1 MTVED
6 AIALVE
12 QVIEQGQFTRIQALV
27 FRQAWEG
34 RSYTEIAR
42 ASGYDPG
49 YIKDTGAKLWQTLSE
64 VYGVKVTKL
73 NLQGVLKRAV
83 LKAQGQKDLSAPTP
97 ARRVDWGDAIDV
109 SIFYG
114 RVEELATLRQW
125 ILGEQPNAGASQ
137 RCRLVTLLA
146 MGGMGKTSISVK
158 VAEQVQDSF
167 EAVIWRSL
175 RDAPPL
181 SELLATLIR
190 FLAPADQGD
199 RPLPETT
206 GGKISVLIEH
216 LRATRALVVLDNFEA
231 VLQGAQRAGTY
242 RSGYADYGELL
253 KRLGEIA
260 HQSCVLLTTRE
271 KPQEIAAQEG
281 ELLPVRTLPL
291 QGVDAPTGRQIVVTK
306 GLSADAPDLDRL
318 VAHYRGNP
326 LALKIAATSIGD
338 VFAGSVTRFLAQ
350 GSSAFSGMGNLLQQ
364 HCDRLSPTEQQ
375 IMYWL
380 AVNREPVTCTQ
391 LRADIIPT
399 APQRAV
405 LEGLES
411 LRWRGLLECTAAGF
425 TLQPVVMECLTEQLI
440 DQVSDEIVA
449 EAPHLLS
456 SHALMKAQVKDYIR
470 DSQVRVILQPLL
482 DRLILRLGSSKQV
495 EHKLDRLLAKLK
507 AQPTDAAGYG
517 GGTLLNLYRQ
527 LETDLTS
534 YDFSGLSIRQAYL
547 QDVNLHRVN
556 FAAAE
561 FDQCAFAATFG
572 GVTSVAFSPIH
583 RADSGENGQTL
594 AASDTTGGIQ
604 LWRIVDGQQLA
615 LFKGHNSWV
624 WQVAFSPV
632 HPILASGGQDHQV
645 RLWDLDSG
653 ECLRILAEH
662 RGIVT
667 AVAFSPDGT
676 LLASASG
683 DQTVRVWEVATGE
696 CRQVLHGHGACV
708 WSVVFHH
715 DGQTLFSAG
724 EDSAVRVWDL
734 ATGTCRAVWQEHQG
748 WIRAIALSP
757 NGETLA
763 SASFDHTIKLW
774 DVDTGAC
781 LDTLTG
787 HHKTVTSV
795 AFSSDGKCLASAS
808 YDQTIKL
815 WDMATGDCWQTL
827 QKHTNLVWAVAF
839 HPQER
844 VLASGGEDYTARL
857 WELETGYCTKTLQ
870 GYSNTIYAIALH
882 SSQRLLASAHEDQTI
897 KLFDFNGAAARSTQ
911 PSTAQIDPFRVL
923 RGHTGRVLSVDFSP
937 TGHLLA
943 SAGTDRT
950 IKLWNS
956 DTGHLL
962 QTLQGHQSWVW
973 GIGFHPQGHLL
984 ASASYDQTVKVWDVT
999 TGECRQ
1005 TLQGHNSSVL
1015 AVAFSP
1021 DGQWLASGGYNQTIK
1036 LWEVATGECRH
1047 TLHAHGNRVWV
1058 VAFSPDG
1065 QWLASGGDDG
1075 TIQIWDTATGKHEQA
1090 LARHTDPVLSLMF
1103 SPVCPPDRLCQRE
1116 ASPERNGRTL
1126 YSGGADKTIN
1136 VWDLETG
1143 DCTATLAGH
1152 QSWVWSLQYDPESAI
1167 LVSAGQDETIRSW
1180 SVDSGECLRTQQ
1192 CDRPYEGMN
1201 FAGATGLTAAQ
1212 KSTLTALGAQD
1223 HNDL

>member
-12 QVIEQGQFTRIQALV
+12 QVIAQGRLTKVQALV

-49 YIKDTGAKLWQTLSE
+49 YIKDTGSKLWQTLSE
-64 VYGVKVTKL
+64 VCGVKVTKL

-83 LKAQGQKDLSAPTP
+83 CHAQCPPDLTALP
-97 ARRVDWGDAIDV
+97 RRVDWGEAIDV

-114 RVEELATLRQW
+114 RAEELATLRRW
-125 ILGEQPNAGASQ
+125 ILGEPVENRASQ

-158 VAEQVQDSF
+158 IAEQVQDEF

-181 SELLATLIR
+181 TDLLITLIR
-190 FLAPADQGD
+190 FLAPTDQGD
-199 RPLPETT
+199 RPLPETV

-216 LRATRALVVLDNFEA
+216 LRTTRALVVLDNFEA
-231 VLQGAQRAGTY
+231 VLQGTQRAGTY

-260 HQSCVLLTTRE
+260 HQSCVLITTRE

-281 ELLPVRTLPL
+281 DLLPVRTLPL
-291 QGVDAPTGRQIVVTK
+291 LGVDTDTGQQIVVAK
-306 GLSADAPDLDRL
+306 GLAANTPDLDRL

-326 LALKIAATSIGD
+326 LALKIAATSIRD
-338 VFAGSVTRFLAQ
+338 VFEGSITQFLAQ
-350 GSSAFSGMGNLLQQ
+350 GSSVFSGMGTLLQQ
-364 HCDRLSPTEQQ
+364 QCDRLSPTEQQ

-380 AVNREPVTCTQ
+380 AINREPVTCDQ
-391 LRADIIPT
+391 LLTDIIPT
-399 APQRAV
+399 VSQRTMLDV
-405 LEGLES
+405 LES

-425 TLQPVVMECLTEQLI
+425 TLQPVVMECLTAQLI

-449 EAPHLLS
+449 ESPQLLN
-456 SHALMKAQVKDYIR
+456 SHALIKAQVKDYIR
-470 DSQVRVILQPLL
+470 DSQIRLILQPVV
-482 DRLILRLGSSKQV
+482 DRLIFHLGSSKQV

-507 AQPTDAAGYG
+507 TQPTAASGYG

-527 LETDLTS
+527 LETDLTG

-547 QDVNLHRVN
+547 QDITLHRVN

-561 FDQCAFAATFG
+561 FAQCAFAATFG
-572 GVTSVAFSPIH
+572 GITSIAFSP
-583 RADSGENGQTL
+583 NGQTL
-594 AASDTTGGIQ
+594 VASDTTGDLQ
-604 LWRIVDGQQLA
+604 LWRIVDGQQLR

-632 HPILASGGQDHQV
+632 HPILASAGQDHQV

-653 ECLRILAEH
+653 ECLKILAEH
-662 RGIVT
+662 TGIVT

-683 DQTVRVWEVATGE
+683 DQTVRVWEMATGE
-696 CRQVLHGHGACV
+696 CRQVLQGHAACV
-708 WSVVFHH
+708 WSVVFQH

-734 ATGTCRAVWQEHQG
+734 ATGTCQSVWQEHQG

-757 NGETLA
+757 DGETLA

-774 DVDTGAC
+774 EVDTGAC

-795 AFSSDGKCLASAS
+795 AFSADGHCLASAS
-808 YDQTIKL
+808 YDHTIKL
-815 WDMATGDCWQTL
+815 WDMTTGNCWQTF

-882 SSQRLLASAHEDQTI
+882 SPQRLLASAHEDQTI
-897 KLFDFNGAAARSTQ
+897 KLFDFNGPTASAKAS
-911 PSTAQIDPFRVL
+911 STAQIAPFRML

-973 GIGFHPQGHLL
+973 AIAFHPQGHLL
-984 ASASYDQTVKVWDVT
+984 ASASYDQTVRLWNVA
-999 TGECRQ
+999 TGDCQ
-1005 TLQGHNSSVL
+1005 HTLQGHDSSVL

-1036 LWEVATGECRH
+1036 LWESATGQCRY
-1047 TLHAHGNRVWV
+1047 TWHAHGNRVWA
-1058 VAFSPDG
+1058 VAFSPDSRY
-1065 QWLASGGDDG
+1065 LATGGDDG
-1075 TIQIWDTATGKHEQA
+1075 TIQLWNMATGKSEQT
-1090 LARHTDPVLSLMF
+1090 LTRHTDPVLSLLV
-1103 SPVCPPDRLCQRE
+1103 SADG
-1116 ASPERNGRTL
+1116 STL
-1126 YSGGADKTIN
+1126 YSGSADKSIN
-1136 VWDLETG
+1136 VWELKTG
-1143 DCTATLAGH
+1143 DCTATLTGH
-1152 QSWVWSLQYDPESAI
+1152 QSWVWSLQYDPEASI
-1167 LVSAGQDETIRSW
+1167 LLSAGQDETIRYW
-1180 SVDSGECLRTQQ
+1180 STETGANLKTQQ
-1192 CDRPYEGMN
+1192 CDRPYEGMR
-1201 FAGATGLTAAQ
+1201 FEGAIGLTAAQ
-1212 KSTLTALGAQD
+1212 QLTLKALGGKD
-1223 HNDL
+1223 NNGL

>member
-1 MTVED
+1 MTAED

-12 QVIEQGQFTRIQALV
+12 QAIAQGQLTKIQALV
-27 FRQAWEG
+27 LSQSWEG
-34 RSYTEIAR
+34 RSYSEIAR
-42 ASGYDPG
+42 ASGYDAG

-73 NLQGVLKRAV
+73 NLQGVLKRLVHEAHGPN
-83 LKAQGQKDLSAPTP
+83 LLSSSPP
-97 ARRVDWGDAIDV
+97 PRRVDWGDAIDV

-114 RVEELATLRQW
+114 RTEELATLRQW
-125 ILGEQPNAGASQ
+125 IVGEPADNQPSQ

-146 MGGMGKTSISVK
+146 MGGMGKTSTSVK
-158 VAEQVQDSF
+158 IAEQVQDEF

-181 SELLATLIR
+181 SDLLTALIR
-190 FLAPADQGD
+190 FLAPTDQGD
-199 RPLPETT
+199 RPLPETI

-216 LRATRALVVLDNFEA
+216 LRTTRALVVLDNFET
-231 VLQGAQRAGTY
+231 VLQGAQRVGTY

-260 HQSCVLLTTRE
+260 HQSCVLITTRE
-271 KPQEIAAQEG
+271 KPLEIAVQEG
-281 ELLPVRTLPL
+281 DLLPVRTLPL
-291 QGVDAPTGRQIVVTK
+291 LGVDTDTGHQIIVAK

-318 VAHYRGNP
+318 VTHYRGNP
-326 LALKIAATSIGD
+326 LALKIAATSIYD
-338 VFAGSVTRFLAQ
+338 VFEGSITQFLAQ
-350 GSSAFSGMGNLLQQ
+350 GSSVFSGMGTLLQQ
-364 HCDRLSPTEQQ
+364 QYDRLSPTEQQ
-375 IMYWL
+375 VMYWL

-391 LRADIIPT
+391 LLTDIIPT
-399 APQRAV
+399 VSQRTV
-405 LEGLES
+405 LDALES

-449 EAPHLLS
+449 EAPQLLS
-456 SHALMKAQVKDYIR
+456 SHALIKAQVKDYIR
-470 DSQVRVILQPLL
+470 DSQIRLILQPVV
-482 DRLILRLGSSKQV
+482 DRLMLRLGTSKQV

-507 AQPTDAAGYG
+507 TQPTAVAGYG

-527 LETDLTS
+527 LETDLTG

-547 QDVNLHRVN
+547 QDLNLHRVN

-572 GVTSVAFSPIH
+572 GITSVTFSP
-583 RADSGENGQTL
+583 NGQTL

-604 LWRIVDGQQLA
+604 LWRLVDGQQLT
-615 LFKGHNSWV
+615 LFRGHNSWV

-645 RLWDLDSG
+645 RLWDLASG
-653 ECLRILAEH
+653 ECLRILTEH
-662 RGIVT
+662 TGIVT

-696 CRQVLHGHGACV
+696 CRQVLHGHEACV
-708 WSVVFHH
+708 WSVVFQH

-724 EDSAVRVWDL
+724 EDSAVRTWDL
-734 ATGTCRAVWQEHQG
+734 VTGTCHSVWQEHQG

-774 DVDTGAC
+774 DVATSAC

-795 AFSSDGKCLASAS
+795 AFSADGKCLASAS

-815 WDMATGDCWQTL
+815 WDMTTGDCWQTL
-827 QKHTNLVWAVAF
+827 QKHTNLVWTVAF
-839 HPQER
+839 HPQEW

-882 SSQRLLASAHEDQTI
+882 SPQRLLASAHEDQTI
-897 KLFDFNGAAARSTQ
+897 KLFDFNGATARATAA
-911 PSTAQIDPFRVL
+911 TADPFRVL
-923 RGHTGRVLSVDFSP
+923 RSHMGRVLSVDFSP

-950 IKLWNS
+950 IKLWNP

-984 ASASYDQTVKVWDVT
+984 ASASYDQTVKLWDVV
-999 TGECRQ
+999 TGECQQ

-1015 AVAFSP
+1015 AVVFSP
-1021 DGQWLASGGYNQTIK
+1021 DGQWLVSGGYNQTIK
-1036 LWEVATGECRH
+1036 LWEVATGQCRY
-1047 TLHAHGNRVWV
+1047 TLEAHINRVWAV
-1058 VAFSPDG
+1058 TFSPNSRY
-1065 QWLASGGDDG
+1065 LVTGGDDG
-1075 TIQIWDTATGKHEQA
+1075 TIQVWNMATGERTKT
-1090 LARHTDPVLSLMF
+1090 LASHSGPVLSLTF
-1103 SPVCPPDRLCQRE
+1103 SPDGSL
-1116 ASPERNGRTL
+1116 L
-1126 YSGGADKTIN
+1126 YSGSADKTIN

-1143 DCTATLAGH
+1143 KSMATLTGH
-1152 QSWVWSLQYDPESAI
+1152 QSWVWSLQYDLESSVLI
-1167 LVSAGQDETIRSW
+1167 SAGQDETIRYW
-1180 SVDSGECLRTQQ
+1180 STETGACLKTQQ
-1192 CDRPYEGMN
+1192 CDRPYEGMR
-1201 FAGATGLTAAQ
+1201 FEGAIGLTEAQ
-1212 KSTLTALGAQD
+1212 RSTLKALGGKD
-1223 HNDL
+1223 NGGP

>member
-12 QVIEQGQFTRIQALV
+12 QVIAQGQLTKIQALV

-83 LKAQGQKDLSAPTP
+83 GKAQEPNLFAPAVP
-97 ARRVDWGDAIDV
+97 SRRVDWGDAIDV

-114 RVEELATLRQW
+114 RSEELTTLRQW
-125 ILGEQPNAGASQ
+125 MVGGEHGASP

-158 VAEQVQDSF
+158 VAEQVQDDF

-181 SELLATLIR
+181 TELLTMLIR
-190 FLAPADQGD
+190 FLAPADRVNGPDPAKGQH
-199 RPLPETT
+199 PLPESV
-206 GGKISVLIEH
+206 GGKISVLIDH
-216 LRATRALVVLDNFEA
+216 LRSTRALVVLDNFEA
-231 VLQGAQRAGTY
+231 VLQGTQRAGTY
-242 RSGYADYGELL
+242 RSGYEDYGELL

-281 ELLPVRTLPL
+281 DLLPVRTLNI
-291 QGVDAPTGRQIVVTK
+291 QGVDTDTGRQIVVAK
-306 GLSADAPDLDRL
+306 GLATDTPDLDSL

-326 LALKIAATSIGD
+326 LALKIAATSIRD
-338 VFAGSVTRFLAQ
+338 MFAGSITRFLAQ
-350 GSSAFSGMGNLLQQ
+350 GSSAFSGIGTLLQQ
-364 HCDRLSPTEQQ
+364 QCDRLSPTEQK

-380 AVNREPVTCTQ
+380 AINREPVTCVQ
-391 LRADIIPT
+391 LLADIFPT
-399 APQRAV
+399 VPQRTV
-405 LEGLES
+405 LDVLES
-411 LRWRGLLECTAAGF
+411 LRWRGLLDCTTAGF
-425 TLQPVVMECLTEQLI
+425 TLQPVVMEFLTERLI

-449 EAPHLLS
+449 ETPVLLS
-456 SHALMKAQVKDYIR
+456 SHALMKTQVKDYIR
-470 DSQVRVILQPLL
+470 ESQIRLILQPVV
-482 DRLILRLGSSKQV
+482 DRLMVHLGSSKQV

-507 AQPTDAAGYG
+507 TLPTAASGYG

-527 LETDLTS
+527 LETDLTG

-556 FAAAE
+556 FAGAT

-572 GVTSVAFSPIH
+572 GVTSVAFSPLGGD
-583 RADSGENGQTL
+583 ASTGSGQTL
-594 AASDTTGGIQ
+594 ATSDTAGGIQ
-604 LWRIVDGQQLA
+604 LWRMADGQQLK

-653 ECLRILAEH
+653 ECLRVLADH
-662 RGIVT
+662 TGIVT

-683 DQTVRVWEVATGE
+683 DQTVRVWDVATGD

-708 WSVVFHH
+708 WSVVFQH

-724 EDSAVRVWDL
+724 EDSAVRMWDV
-734 ATGTCRAVWQEHQG
+734 ATGTGCSVWHDHQG

-757 NGETLA
+757 DGETLA

-774 DVDTGAC
+774 DVATGAC

-795 AFSSDGKCLASAS
+795 AFSADGKCLASAS

-815 WDMATGDCWQTL
+815 WDMTTGDCWQTL
-827 QKHTNLVWAVAF
+827 QRHTNLVWAVAF

-844 VLASGGEDYTARL
+844 ILASGGEDYTARL

-870 GYSNTIYAIALH
+870 GYSNTIYGIALH

-897 KLFDFNGAAARSTQ
+897 KLFDFNGAAVHTKEPPTDQ
-911 PSTAQIDPFRVL
+911 GLPFRVL
-923 RGHTGRVLSVDFSP
+923 RGHQGRVLSVDFSP
-937 TGHLLA
+937 SGHHLA

-973 GIGFHPQGHLL
+973 AVAFHPQKPLL
-984 ASASYDQTVKVWDVT
+984 ASASYDQTVKLWDTT
-999 TGECRQ
+999 TGDCLQ
-1005 TLQGHNSSVL
+1005 TLQGHDSSVL

-1021 DGQWLASGGYNQTIK
+1021 DGQWLASGGYNQSIK
-1036 LWEVATGECRH
+1036 LWDLATGECRH
-1047 TLHAHGNRVWV
+1047 TWHAHGNRVWA
-1058 VAFSPDG
+1058 VAFSPNSR
-1065 QWLASGGDDG
+1065 WLVTGGDDG
-1075 TIQIWDTATGKHEQA
+1075 TVQVWNLATGENEKT
-1090 LARHTDPVLSLMF
+1090 LANHAAPVLSLAF
-1103 SPVCPPDRLCQRE
+1103 SPD
-1116 ASPERNGRTL
+1116 GRTL
-1126 YSGGADKTIN
+1126 YSGGADKLIN
-1136 VWDLETG
+1136 VWALETG
-1143 DCTATLAGH
+1143 RCTATWSGH
-1152 QSWVWSLQYDPESAI
+1152 QSWVWSLQYDPGSSMV
-1167 LVSAGQDETIRSW
+1167 LSAGQDETIRYW
-1180 SVDSGECLRTQQ
+1180 STETGDCLRMQQ
-1192 CDRPYEGMN
+1192 CDRPYEGMC
-1201 FAGATGLTAAQ
+1201 FDGAFGLTEAQ
-1212 KSTLTALGAQD
+1212 KSTLKALGAKER
-1223 HNDL
+1223 HEP

>member
-1 MTVED
+1 MTVEE

-12 QVIEQGQFTRIQALV
+12 QVIAQGQLTKIQALV

-34 RSYTEIAR
+34 RSYSEIAR

-49 YIKDTGAKLWQTLSE
+49 YIKDTGAKLWQILSE

-73 NLQGVLKRAV
+73 NLRGVLKRAV
-83 LKAQGQKDLSAPTP
+83 CKAQGSSLLAPT
-97 ARRVDWGDAIDV
+97 ATSRRIDWGDAIDV

-114 RVEELATLRQW
+114 RAEELATLQRW
-125 ILGEQPNAGASQ
+125 IVGEPSENEASQ

-158 VAEQVQDSF
+158 IAEQVQDNF

-181 SELLATLIR
+181 VDLLTTLIR
-190 FLAPADQGD
+190 FLAPADQGVL
-199 RPLPETT
+199 PLPETV
-206 GGKISVLIEH
+206 GGKISILIEH
-216 LRATRALVVLDNFEA
+216 LRAARTLVVLDNFEA

-242 RSGYADYGELL
+242 RSDYTDYGELL

-260 HQSCVLLTTRE
+260 HQSCVLITTRE

-281 ELLPVRTLPL
+281 DLLPVRTLPL
-291 QGVDAPTGRQIVVTK
+291 LGVDIDTGHQIIVAK
-306 GLSADAPDLDRL
+306 GLAANTPDLDCL

-326 LALKIAATSIGD
+326 LALKIAATSIRD
-338 VFAGSVTRFLAQ
+338 VFGGSVTQFLAQ
-350 GSSAFSGMGNLLQQ
+350 GSSVFSGIGTLLQQ

-380 AVNREPVTCTQ
+380 AINREPVTCAQ
-391 LRADIIPT
+391 LLTDILPT
-399 APQRAV
+399 VPQRTV
-405 LEGLES
+405 LEVLES
-411 LRWRGLLECTAAGF
+411 LRWRGLLEYTAAGF

-440 DQVSDEIVA
+440 DQVSQEIVV
-449 EAPHLLS
+449 EAPVLLS
-456 SHALMKAQVKDYIR
+456 SHALIKAQVKDYIR
-470 DSQVRVILQPLL
+470 DSQIRLILQPVV

-495 EHKLDRLLAKLK
+495 EHKFDRLLAKLK

-527 LETDLTS
+527 LETNLTG
-534 YDFSGLSIRQAYL
+534 YDFSELSIRQAYL

-556 FAAAE
+556 FAAAM

-572 GVTSVAFSPIH
+572 GITSVAFSPLCGT
-583 RADSGENGQTL
+583 SPGESGQTL
-594 AASDTTGGIQ
+594 ATSDTTGGIQ
-604 LWRIVDGQQLA
+604 LWRIVDGQQLK

-653 ECLRILAEH
+653 ECLRILAAH

-696 CRQVLHGHGACV
+696 CRQVLHGHEDCV
-708 WSVVFHH
+708 WSVVFQH

-724 EDSAVRVWDL
+724 EDSAVRAWDL
-734 ATGTCRAVWQEHQG
+734 TTGICRSVWQEHQS

-757 NGETLA
+757 DGETLA
-763 SASFDHTIKLW
+763 SGSFDHTIKLW
-774 DVDTGAC
+774 DVGTGAC

-795 AFSSDGKCLASAS
+795 AFSSDGECLASAS

-815 WDMATGDCWQTL
+815 WDMTTGDCWQTL

-844 VLASGGEDYTARL
+844 ILASGGEDYTARL

-882 SSQRLLASAHEDQTI
+882 SSQGLLASAHEDQTI
-897 KLFDFNGAAARSTQ
+897 KLFDFNGAAVAHAKELS
-911 PSTAQIDPFRVL
+911 PAQADPFRVL

-937 TGHLLA
+937 AGHLLA

-973 GIGFHPQGHLL
+973 AIAFHPQGHLL
-984 ASASYDQTVKVWDVT
+984 ASASYDQTVKLWDVT

-1005 TLQGHNSSVL
+1005 TLQGHDSSVL

-1021 DGQWLASGGYNQTIK
+1021 DGHWLVSGGYNQTIK
-1036 LWEVATGECRH
+1036 LWEVATGQCRH
-1047 TLHAHGNRVWV
+1047 TLQAHINRVWAV
-1058 VAFSPDG
+1058 TFSPDSRY
-1065 QWLASGGDDG
+1065 LVTGGDDG
-1075 TIQIWDTATGKHEQA
+1075 TIQVWNIATGERQKT
-1090 LARHTDPVLSLMF
+1090 LASHSDPVLSLTF
-1103 SPVCPPDRLCQRE
+1103 SPDG
-1116 ASPERNGRTL
+1116 SIL

-1136 VWDLETG
+1136 VWDLET
-1143 DCTATLAGH
+1143 DNCTATLTGH
-1152 QSWVWSLQYDPESAI
+1152 QSWVWSLQYDLESSI
-1167 LVSAGQDETIRSW
+1167 LLSAGQDETIRYW
-1180 SVDSGECLRTQQ
+1180 STETGACLKTQQ
-1192 CDRPYEGMN
+1192 CDRPYEGMR
-1201 FAGATGLTAAQ
+1201 FEGAIGLTEAQ
-1212 KSTLTALGAQD
+1212 KSTLKALGAVD
-1223 HNDL
+1223 N

>member
-12 QVIEQGQFTRIQALV
+12 QVITQGQLTKIQALV

-49 YIKDTGAKLWQTLSE
+49 YIKDTGAKLWQILSE

-83 LKAQGQKDLSAPTP
+83 REAQGPTLLTP
-97 ARRVDWGDAIDV
+97 TATPRRVDWGDAIDV

-114 RVEELATLRQW
+114 RAEELATLRRW
-125 ILGEQPNAGASQ
+125 IVGEPAEHGAGQ

-158 VAEQVQDSF
+158 IAEQVQDEF

-181 SELLATLIR
+181 SDLLTALIR
-190 FLAPADQGD
+190 FLAPPDQGD
-199 RPLPETT
+199 RPLPDTV

-216 LRATRALVVLDNFEA
+216 LRSTRALIVLDNFEA

-253 KRLGEIA
+253 KRLGEIG
-260 HQSCVLLTTRE
+260 HQSCVLITTRE
-271 KPQEIAAQEG
+271 KPQEIAAQDG
-281 ELLPVRTLPL
+281 ELLPVRTLSL
-291 QGVDAPTGRQIVVTK
+291 LGVDTDTGRQIVVAK
-306 GLSADAPDLDRL
+306 GLATDTPDLERL
-318 VAHYRGNP
+318 VTHYRGNP
-326 LALKIAATSIGD
+326 LALKIAATSIRD
-338 VFAGSVTRFLAQ
+338 VFEGSITQFLAQ
-350 GSSAFSGMGNLLQQ
+350 GSSVFSGMGTLLQQ
-364 HCDRLSPTEQQ
+364 QCDRLSPTEQQ

-380 AVNREPVTCTQ
+380 AINREPVTCTQ
-391 LRADIIPT
+391 LLADIFPT
-399 APQRAV
+399 VSHRTV
-405 LEGLES
+405 LEVLES
-411 LRWRGLLECTAAGF
+411 LRWRGLLECTAVGF

-440 DQVSDEIVA
+440 EQVSDEIVA
-449 EAPHLLS
+449 EAPQLLS
-456 SHALMKAQVKDYIR
+456 SHTLIKAQVKDYIR
-470 DSQVRVILQPLL
+470 DSQIRLILQPLI

-507 AQPTDAAGYG
+507 TQPMAAAGYG
-517 GGTLLNLYRQ
+517 GGSLLNLYRQ
-527 LETDLTS
+527 LETDLTG
-534 YDFSGLSIRQAYL
+534 YDFAGLSIRQAYL

-556 FAAAE
+556 FATAA
-561 FDQCAFAATFG
+561 FAQCAFAATFG
-572 GVTSVAFSPIH
+572 GVTSVAFSP
-583 RADSGENGQTL
+583 NGQTL

-604 LWRIVDGQQLA
+604 LWHLADGQQLA
-615 LFKGHNSWV
+615 LFRGHNSWV

-653 ECLRILAEH
+653 ECLKVLAGH
-662 RGIVT
+662 TGIVT
-667 AVAFSPDGT
+667 AVAFSPDGR

-683 DQTVRVWEVATGE
+683 DQTVRVWEVATGA

-708 WSVVFHH
+708 WSVGFQP

-724 EDSAVRVWDL
+724 EDSAVRAWDL
-734 ATGTCRAVWQEHQG
+734 ATGTCRSVWQEHQG

-774 DVDTGAC
+774 DVATGAC

-795 AFSSDGKCLASAS
+795 AFSADGQCLASAS

-815 WDMATGDCWQTL
+815 WDMTAGTCWQTL

-844 VLASGGEDYTARL
+844 MLASGGEDYTARL

-882 SSQRLLASAHEDQTI
+882 SSQRLLASGHEDQTI
-897 KLFDFNGAAARSTQ
+897 KLFDFDGAAIHAKEPATPQ
-911 PSTAQIDPFRVL
+911 GEPFRVL
-923 RGHTGRVLSVDFSP
+923 RGHQGRVLSVDFSP

-950 IKLWNS
+950 IKLWDS
-956 DTGHLL
+956 DTGNLL

-973 GIGFHPQGHLL
+973 AIAFHPQGHLL
-984 ASASYDQTVKVWDVT
+984 ASASYDQTVKLWDVA
-999 TGECRQ
+999 TGECQQ
-1005 TLQGHNSSVL
+1005 TLQGHDSSVL

-1036 LWEVATGECRH
+1036 LWEVTTGKCRH
-1047 TLHAHGNRVWV
+1047 SWQAHGNRVWA
-1058 VAFSPDG
+1058 VAFSPDSRY
-1065 QWLASGGDDG
+1065 LATGGDDG
-1075 TIQIWDTATGKHEQA
+1075 TIQVWNIATGEHEKA
-1090 LARHTDPVLSLMF
+1090 LAGHTDQVLSLAF
-1103 SPVCPPDRLCQRE
+1103 SPVRK
-1116 ASPERNGRTL
+1116 ASPEGNGGTL

-1136 VWDLETG
+1136 IWNLETG
-1143 DCTATLAGH
+1143 DCTATLTGH
-1152 QSWVWSLQYDPESAI
+1152 QSWVWSLQYDPESSM
-1167 LVSAGQDETIRSW
+1167 LLSAGQDETIRYW
-1180 SVDSGECLRTQQ
+1180 SAETGACLKTQQ
-1192 CDRPYEGMN
+1192 CDRPYEDMR
-1201 FAGATGLTAAQ
+1201 FEGAIGLTEAQ
-1212 KSTLTALGAQD
+1212 KPTLKALGAVE
-1223 HNDL
+1223 N

>member
-12 QVIEQGQFTRIQALV
+12 QVIAQGQLTKIQALV

-73 NLQGVLKRAV
+73 NLQGMLKRAV
-83 LKAQGQKDLSAPTP
+83 REAQRSNLLTSTAPP
-97 ARRVDWGDAIDV
+97 RRVDWGDAIDV

-114 RVEELATLRQW
+114 RAEELATLRRW
-125 ILGEQPNAGASQ
+125 IVGEPAENGVSQ

-158 VAEQVQDSF
+158 IAEQVQDEF

-181 SELLATLIR
+181 DELLTTLIG
-190 FLAPADQGD
+190 FFTSVGQGD
-199 RPLPETT
+199 GSGSASGQRPLPETV
-206 GGKISVLIEH
+206 GGKLSVLIEH

-260 HQSCVLLTTRE
+260 HQSCVLITTRE

-281 ELLPVRTLPL
+281 DLFPVRTLPL
-291 QGVDAPTGRQIVVTK
+291 PGVDSDTGHQIVVAK
-306 GLSADAPDLDRL
+306 GLAADTPDLDRM

-326 LALKIAATSIGD
+326 LALKIAATFIND
-338 VFAGSVTRFLAQ
+338 VFAGSITRFLAQ
-350 GSSAFSGMGNLLQQ
+350 GSSAFSGMGALLQQ
-364 HCDRLSPTEQQ
+364 QCDRLSPTEQQ

-380 AVNREPVTCTQ
+380 AINREPVTCAQ
-391 LRADIIPT
+391 LLTDIIPT
-399 APQRAV
+399 VSQRTMLDV
-405 LEGLES
+405 LES

-440 DQVSDEIVA
+440 DQVSQEIVA
-449 EAPHLLS
+449 ETPQLLS
-456 SHALMKAQVKDYIR
+456 SHALIKAQVKDYIR
-470 DSQVRVILQPLL
+470 DSQIRLILQPVV
-482 DRLILRLGSSKQV
+482 DRLMLRLGTSKQV

-507 AQPTDAAGYG
+507 TQPIAAAGYG

-527 LETDLTS
+527 LETDLTG
-534 YDFSGLSIRQAYL
+534 YDFAGLSIRQAYL
-547 QDVNLHRVN
+547 QDINLHGVN
-556 FAAAE
+556 FAGAE
-561 FDQCAFAATFG
+561 FAQCAFAATFG
-572 GVTSVAFSPIH
+572 GITSVAFGPLRRPSAEESEPI
-583 RADSGENGQTL
+583 L
-594 AASDTTGGIQ
+594 ATSDTAGGVQ
-604 LWRIVDGQQLA
+604 LWRLVDGQQLM

-653 ECLRILAEH
+653 ECLKILAEH
-662 RGIVT
+662 TGIVT
-667 AVAFSPDGT
+667 AVAFSPDGR

-683 DQTVRVWEVATGE
+683 DQTVRIWEVATGE

-708 WSVVFHH
+708 WSVVFHQ

-724 EDSAVRVWDL
+724 EDSAVRVWNL
-734 ATGTCRAVWQEHQG
+734 TTGVCRSVWQEHQG

-757 NGETLA
+757 DGDTLA

-795 AFSSDGKCLASAS
+795 AFSSNGQCLASAS
-808 YDQTIKL
+808 YDHTIKL
-815 WDMATGDCWQTL
+815 WDMTTGTCSQTL

-839 HPQER
+839 HPQECL
-844 VLASGGEDYTARL
+844 LASGGEDYTARL

-897 KLFDFNGAAARSTQ
+897 KLFDVNSAAAHATELL
-911 PSTAQIDPFRVL
+911 TTQIDPFRVL

-973 GIGFHPQGHLL
+973 AIAFHPQEYLL
-984 ASASYDQTVKVWDVT
+984 ASASYDQTVKLWDVA
-999 TGECRQ
+999 TGECQQ
-1005 TLQGHNSSVL
+1005 TLQGHDSSVL
-1015 AVAFSP
+1015 VVAFSP
-1021 DGQWLASGGYNQTIK
+1021 DARWLASGGYNQTIK
-1036 LWEVATGECRH
+1036 LWDMATGKCHH
-1047 TLHAHGNRVWV
+1047 TWQAHGNRVWA
-1058 VAFSPDG
+1058 VAFSPDAR
-1065 QWLASGGDDG
+1065 WLATGGDDG
-1075 TIQIWDTATGKHEQA
+1075 TIQLWTIATGKSTKA
-1090 LARHTDPVLSLMF
+1090 LAHHTEPVLSLLF
-1103 SPVCPPDRLCQRE
+1103 SPD
-1116 ASPERNGRTL
+1116 GGTL

-1136 VWDLETG
+1136 VWNLQTG
-1143 DCTATLAGH
+1143 DCTATLTGH
-1152 QSWVWSLQYDPESAI
+1152 QSWVWSLQYDSATS
-1167 LVSAGQDETIRSW
+1167 LVLSAGQDETIRYW
-1180 SVDSGECLRTQQ
+1180 STETGACLKTQQ
-1192 CDRPYEGMN
+1192 CDRPYEGMR
-1201 FAGATGLTAAQ
+1201 FEGAIGLTKAQ
-1212 KSTLTALGAQD
+1212 KSTLKALGGRD
-1223 HNDL
+1223 NDEP

>member
-1 MTVED
+1 MTVEE

-12 QVIEQGQFTRIQALV
+12 QVIAQGQLTKIQALV

-49 YIKDTGAKLWQTLSE
+49 YIKDTGSKLWQTLSE

-73 NLQGVLKRAV
+73 NLQGMLKRAV
-83 LKAQGQKDLSAPTP
+83 GKAQGSSLLAPTATP
-97 ARRVDWGDAIDV
+97 RRVDWGDAIDV

-114 RVEELATLRQW
+114 RAGELVTLWRW
-125 ILGEQPNAGASQ
+125 MVGEPSENKASQ

-158 VAEQVQDSF
+158 IAEQVQDEF

-181 SELLATLIR
+181 TELLTTLIH
-190 FLAPADQGD
+190 FLAPADQADRQDPAKGQ
-199 RPLPETT
+199 RPLPETV

-231 VLQGAQRAGTY
+231 VLQGTQRAGTY
-242 RSGYADYGELL
+242 RSGYEDYGELL

-281 ELLPVRTLPL
+281 DLLPVRTLYL
-291 QGVDAPTGRQIVVTK
+291 EGVDTDTGRQIVVAK
-306 GLSADAPDLDRL
+306 GLEANTPDLDRL
-318 VAHYRGNP
+318 VAHYWGNP
-326 LALKIAATSIGD
+326 LALKIAATFIND
-338 VFAGSVTRFLAQ
+338 VFAGSITRFLAQ
-350 GSSAFSGMGNLLQQ
+350 GSSAFSGMGALLQQ
-364 HCDRLSPTEQQ
+364 QCDRLSPTEQQ
-375 IMYWL
+375 IIYWL
-380 AVNREPVTCTQ
+380 AINREPVTCTQ
-391 LRADIIPT
+391 LLTDIIPT
-399 APQRAV
+399 VPQRTV
-405 LEGLES
+405 LDVLES

-449 EAPHLLS
+449 EAPGLLS
-456 SHALMKAQVKDYIR
+456 SHALVKAQVKDYIR
-470 DSQVRVILQPLL
+470 DSQIRLILQPVV
-482 DRLILRLGSSKQV
+482 DRLILCLGSSKQV
-495 EHKLDRLLAKLK
+495 EHKLDRLLVKLK
-507 AQPTDAAGYG
+507 AQPTVASGYG

-527 LETDLTS
+527 LETDLTG
-534 YDFSGLSIRQAYL
+534 YDFSGLSIRQACL

-572 GVTSVAFSPIH
+572 GVTSVAFSPL
-583 RADSGENGQTL
+583 RGASPGENGQTL
-594 AASDTTGGIQ
+594 ATSDTTGGIQ
-604 LWRIVDGQQLA
+604 LWRLVDGQQLT

-662 RGIVT
+662 TGIVT

-696 CRQVLHGHGACV
+696 CRQVLHGHSACV
-708 WSVVFHH
+708 WSVVFQH
-715 DGQTLFSAG
+715 DSQTLFSAG

-734 ATGTCRAVWQEHQG
+734 ATGTCQSVWQEHQG

-815 WDMATGDCWQTL
+815 WDMTTGDCWQTL

-844 VLASGGEDYTARL
+844 ILASGGEDYTARL
-857 WELETGYCTKTLQ
+857 WELETGYCIKTLQ
-870 GYSNTIYAIALH
+870 GYSNSIYAIALH
-882 SSQRLLASAHEDQTI
+882 SSQQLLASAHEDQTI
-897 KLFDFNGAAARSTQ
+897 KLFDFNGAIARSKELSITQ
-911 PSTAQIDPFRVL
+911 VDPFRVL
-923 RGHTGRVLSVDFSP
+923 RGHTGRVLSVAFSP

-943 SAGTDRT
+943 STGTDRT

-962 QTLQGHQSWVW
+962 KTLQGHQSWGW
-973 GIGFHPQGHLL
+973 AIAFHPQGHLL
-984 ASASYDQTVKVWDVT
+984 ASASYDQTVKLWDIT
-999 TGECRQ
+999 TGNCLQ
-1005 TLQGHNSSVL
+1005 TLQGHDSSVL

-1021 DGQWLASGGYNQTIK
+1021 NGQWLASGGYNQTIK
-1036 LWEVATGECRH
+1036 LWDVATGECRH
-1047 TLHAHGNRVWV
+1047 TGQAHVNRVWA
-1058 VAFSPDG
+1058 VAFSLDSR
-1065 QWLASGGDDG
+1065 WLATGGDDG
-1075 TIQIWDTATGKHEQA
+1075 TIQVWNCATGESEKTMV
-1090 LARHTDPVLSLMF
+1090 RHADQVLTLVF
-1103 SPVCPPDRLCQRE
+1103 SP
-1116 ASPERNGRTL
+1116 NGRTL
-1126 YSGGADKTIN
+1126 YSGGADKLIK
-1136 VWDLETG
+1136 VWDLEVG
-1143 DCTATLAGH
+1143 RCTATLVGH
-1152 QSWVWSLQYDPESAI
+1152 QSWVWSLQYDSESSI
-1167 LVSAGQDETIRSW
+1167 LLSAGQDETIRYW
-1180 SVDSGECLRTQQ
+1180 STDTGECLKMQQ
-1192 CDRPYEGMN
+1192 CDRPYEGMS
-1201 FAGATGLTAAQ
+1201 FAGAIGLTEAQ
-1212 KSTLTALGAQD
+1212 KSALKSLGAKD
-1223 HNDL
+1223 HDGP

>member
-1 MTVED
+1 MTVEE

-12 QVIEQGQFTRIQALV
+12 QVIDQGQLTKIQSLV
-27 FRQAWEG
+27 FRESWEG

-73 NLQGVLKRAV
+73 NLQGVLRRSV
-83 LKAQGQKDLSAPTP
+83 GKAQGPSQRASPVAP
-97 ARRVDWGDAIDV
+97 RRVDWGDAIDV

-114 RVEELATLRQW
+114 RTEELATLRRW
-125 ILGEQPNAGASQ
+125 MVGEAAGDCDSHRASP
-137 RCRLVTLLA
+137 RCRLVALLA

-158 VAEQVQDSF
+158 IAEQVQDDF

-181 SELLATLIR
+181 SDLLTTLIR
-190 FLAPADQGD
+190 FLASADQRQGQD
-199 RPLPETT
+199 STPDQRPLPESI

-216 LRATRALVVLDNFEA
+216 LRTTRALVVLDNFEA
-231 VLQGAQRAGTY
+231 VLQGAKRAGTY
-242 RSGYADYGELL
+242 RSGYEDYGELL

-260 HQSCVLLTTRE
+260 HQGCVLITTRE

-281 ELLPVRTLPL
+281 DLLPVRTLHL
-291 QGVDAPTGRQIVVTK
+291 QGVDTDTGRQIVVAK
-306 GLSADAPDLDRL
+306 GLAAQTPDLDRL

-326 LALKIAATSIGD
+326 LALKIAATSISD
-338 VFAGSVTRFLAQ
+338 VFAGSITRFLAQ
-350 GSSAFSGMGNLLQQ
+350 GSSAFSGVGALLQQ
-364 HCDRLSPTEQQ
+364 QCDRLSPTEQQ

-380 AVNREPVTCTQ
+380 AINREPISCAQ
-391 LRADIIPT
+391 LLADILP
-399 APQRAV
+399 AVPQRTV
-405 LEGLES
+405 LDVLES

-425 TLQPVVMECLTEQLI
+425 TLQPVVMEFLTERLI
-440 DQVSDEIVA
+440 EQVSDEIVA
-449 EAPHLLS
+449 ETPVLLS
-456 SHALMKAQVKDYIR
+456 SHALMKTQVKDYIR
-470 DSQVRVILQPLL
+470 ESQIRLISQPVV
-482 DRLILRLGSSKQV
+482 DRLLVHLSSSKQV

-507 AQPTDAAGYG
+507 TQPTEAAGYG

-527 LETDLTS
+527 LETDLTG

-556 FAAAE
+556 FAAAT

-572 GVTSVAFSPIH
+572 GVTSVAFSPQ
-583 RADSGENGQTL
+583 SGIAGSNEQTL
-594 AASDTTGGIQ
+594 ATSDTAGGIQ
-604 LWRIVDGQQLA
+604 LWRMADGQQLK

-645 RLWDLDSG
+645 RLWDVDSG
-653 ECLRILAEH
+653 ECLRVLTEH

-683 DQTVRVWEVATGE
+683 DQTVRVWDVATGE
-696 CRQVLHGHGACV
+696 CRQVLHGHDACV

-715 DGQTLFSAG
+715 NGQTLYSAG
-724 EDSAVRVWDL
+724 EDSAVRAWDL
-734 ATGTCRAVWQEHQG
+734 ATGTCRSVWQEHQG

-757 NGETLA
+757 DGETLA

-795 AFSSDGKCLASAS
+795 AFSADGKYLASAS

-815 WDMATGDCWQTL
+815 WDMTTGDCWQTL
-827 QKHTNLVWAVAF
+827 QKHSNLVWAVAF
-839 HPQER
+839 HPQEHI
-844 VLASGGEDYTARL
+844 LASGGEDYTARL

-870 GYSNTIYAIALH
+870 GYSNTIYGIALH
-882 SSQRLLASAHEDQTI
+882 SAQRLLASAHEDQTI
-897 KLFDFNGAAARSTQ
+897 KLFDVPGTAAQLQDVSAH
-911 PSTAQIDPFRVL
+911 PGDPFRVL

-937 TGHLLA
+937 SGHHLA

-950 IKLWNS
+950 IKLWDA
-956 DTGHLL
+956 DTGHLR

-973 GIGFHPQGHLL
+973 AITFHPQGQLL
-984 ASASYDQTVKVWDVT
+984 ASASYDQTVKLWDVAM
-999 TGECRQ
+999 GECLQ
-1005 TLQGHNSSVL
+1005 TLQGHDSSVL
-1015 AVAFSP
+1015 TVAFSP
-1021 DGQWLASGGYNQTIK
+1021 EGQWLASGGYNQSIK
-1036 LWEVATGECRH
+1036 LWDVATGNCLH
-1047 TLHAHGNRVWV
+1047 TWQAHGNRVWA
-1058 VAFSPDG
+1058 VAFSPDARY
-1065 QWLASGGDDG
+1065 LATGGDDG
-1075 TIQIWDTATGKHEQA
+1075 TLQLWNLATGERETT
-1090 LARHTDPVLSLMF
+1090 LSNHTAPVLSLVF
-1103 SPVCPPDRLCQRE
+1103 SPD
-1116 ASPERNGRTL
+1116 GRTL
-1126 YSGGADKTIN
+1126 YSGGADKLIN
-1136 VWDLETG
+1136 VWDLAAG
-1143 DCTATLAGH
+1143 RCTATWTGH
-1152 QSWVWSLQYDPESAI
+1152 QSWVWSLQYDLASS
-1167 LVSAGQDETIRSW
+1167 LLLSAGQDETIRYW
-1180 SVDSGECLRTQQ
+1180 SPETGTCLKIQQ
-1192 CDRPYEGMN
+1192 CDRPYEGMR
-1201 FAGATGLTAAQ
+1201 FDGAFGLTDAQ
-1212 KSTLTALGAQD
+1212 RSTLKALGAKDRTEQA
-1223 HNDL
+1223 